1 VTIEAPTVGVPE
13 VAGRLLDQANLARAT
28 GLMFLTEPSRAV
40 PPAEAA
46 AKPPPRRG
54 RLDSVKKNCDKWDR
68 IMGSDLRN
76 WISESDLG

>member
-46 AKPPPRRG
+46 AKPPPEARAA
-54 RLDSVKKNCDKWDR
+54 
-68 IMGSDLRN
+68 
-76 WISESDLG
+76 